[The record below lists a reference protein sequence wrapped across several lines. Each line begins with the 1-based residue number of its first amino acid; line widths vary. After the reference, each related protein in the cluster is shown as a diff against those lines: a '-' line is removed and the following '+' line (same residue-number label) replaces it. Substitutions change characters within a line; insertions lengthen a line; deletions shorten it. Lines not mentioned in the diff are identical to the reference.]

1 MKAPYSNR
9 KSFALMGL
17 LLAFMLSAVVIPA
30 FGSTQEKSDSK
41 IHLTDTTD
49 AHTSQ
54 GVPLTLP
61 GEKEEEE
68 SRTDKQHTFVLTLFS
83 VVFEKQAVSPAE
95 PTTWAFNHSN
105 ASALSDFPIYL
116 AQHLL
121 LI

>member
-1 MKAPYSNR
+1 
-9 KSFALMGL
+9 
-17 LLAFMLSAVVIPA
+17 
-30 FGSTQEKSDSK
+30 
-41 IHLTDTTD
+41 
-49 AHTSQ
+49 
-54 GVPLTLP
+54 VPLTLP